1 MGIPSV
7 MRGRVRARVQ
17 VMWKSLEG
25 RGRFFVS
32 RVEGD
37 QFIFISKAEKELLGL
52 FFAELLLQRLVEAV
66 PLAGQ
71 RRLPQRQPR
80 QSEQHEQ
87 PAVRPPPPHDLT
99 EERPERRDR
108 ERPAEEGEQY
118 QVAREQR
125 RRRGLLPPKAATA
138 IPPAALGPLNDA
150 MNTIRT
156 KNQLALIC
164 RQASLT
170 ERYVLESILHY
181 VARMNVETF
190 DTLVDWGLGEGLH
203 EYVC

>member
-1 MGIPSV
+1 
-7 MRGRVRARVQ
+7 
-17 VMWKSLEG
+17 
-25 RGRFFVS
+25 
-32 RVEGD
+32 
-37 QFIFISKAEKELLGL
+37 
-52 FFAELLLQRLVEAV
+52 
-66 PLAGQ
+66 
-71 RRLPQRQPR
+71 
-80 QSEQHEQ
+80 
-87 PAVRPPPPHDLT
+87 
-99 EERPERRDR
+99 
-108 ERPAEEGEQY
+108 
-118 QVAREQR
+118 
-125 RRRGLLPPKAATA
+125 
-138 IPPAALGPLNDA
+138 